1 MDIDRPRARLTSTA
15 PTTALLL
22 ALVLALVLALA
33 PASLHAQWGGA
44 LGFRVITE
52 SSESVLNS
60 ERRGYEGRVY
70 YDHDLTPRVGLR
82 GEFAY
87 TQMQFLR
94 NADTA
99 RFQVAENGFEL
110 LVQARTAVQSGA
122 LTGAFFTGG
131 PVASFRAACGSHGR
145 WDSNGR
151 VVCNADETF
160 LVGYALGAG
169 YRWPTGGG
177 SDFTLELRYLGHVTA
192 AARGQLIAI
201 SFGVRQR

>member
-1 MDIDRPRARLTSTA
+1 MTRIDRALARV
-15 PTTALLL
+15 TALCVLL
-22 ALVLALVLALA
+22 IVA
-33 PASLHAQWGGA
+33 PVPLHAQWGGA

-70 YDHDLTPRVGLR
+70 YDRDLSTRFGVR

-87 TQMQFLR
+87 TQMQFQR
-94 NADTA
+94 DADTV

-110 LVQARTAVQSGA
+110 LVQARTAIQSGA
-122 LTGAFFTGG
+122 LTGTFFTGG

-151 VVCNADETF
+151 VVCDAGETF
-160 LVGYALGAG
+160 LLGYALGAG
-169 YRWPTGGG
+169 YRWPTGGKN
-177 SDFTLELRYLGHVTA
+177 DFTLEFRYLGNVTA
-192 AARGQLIAI
+192 AAGGQLIAV
-201 SFGVRQR
+201 SFGVRAR